1 MGKQRFTIEGP
12 ESLKKA
18 FVEEVNTFHFTGE
31 HCHTISVDGNY
42 SGYLECCTEYL
53 TVTDIKEERHFKLPQ
68 DWDKAIQACRDF
80 WKVETK
86 KSLYFGDV
94 EFICNKE
101 TKAAATSY
109 GKVTLE
115 GIEEVIEYI
124 ENPPKLAGYSLDTRI
139 ANLSGSKI
147 KIGCVVGRL
156 SDLQA
161 IADFLRS

>member
-1 MGKQRFTIEGP
+1 MKKQRFTIEGP

-31 HCHTISVDGNY
+31 HCCAISVDGNY
-42 SGYLECCTEYL
+42 SEYLKCYKEYL

-115 GIEEVIEYI
+115 DIEKIFDHLYHTPE
-124 ENPPKLAGYSLDTRI
+124 LAGYSL
-139 ANLSGSKI
+139 NLSTTELIFGC
-147 KIGCVVGRL
+147 KIGKL
-156 SDLQA
+156 TELEA
-161 IADFLRS
+161 IADFLRD

>member
-1 MGKQRFTIEGP
+1 MEKQRFTIEGP

-18 FVEEVNTFHFTGE
+18 FVEEVNTFHFTGK
-31 HCHTISVDGNY
+31 HCYAISVDGNY
-42 SGYLECCTEYL
+42 SEYLGCYKEYL
-53 TVTDIKEERHFKLPQ
+53 TITDIKEERHFKLPQ

-94 EFICNKE
+94 EFICNKK

-115 GIEEVIEYI
+115 DIEEVIDHVY
-124 ENPPKLAGYSLDTRI
+124 NPPKLVNYLLELGITDHATCNI
-139 ANLSGSKI
+139 QF
-147 KIGCVVGRL
+147 GCKVGKL
-156 SDLQA
+156 AELEA